1 MKKNGNNKRLMSR
14 ENNKGRP
21 MHEGLRWLKLCQ
33 QTSQSA
39 SFEEDIDLFEKL
51 NKNLGWNKMSEKGGC
66 GGRRGV
72 AGPGVKQ

>member
-14 ENNKGRP
+14 ESNKGCN
-21 MHEGLRWLKLCQ
+21 GSLRWLKLCQ

-39 SFEEDIDLFEKL
+39 LFEEDIDLFEKL